1 MNDEEL
7 KELARI
13 LQLLRELEN
22 QLWGFWHTKL
32 LERQEEIH
40 RCSIAKAKENEN

>member
-7 KELARI
+7 KELAR
-13 LQLLRELEN
+13 LVSKFRELET
-22 QLWGFWHTKL
+22 QLWDFWHTKL

-40 RCSIAKAKENEN
+40 RLATKVNEE